1 MQIFE
6 LIFILILVFGPMIIW
21 RVSLPM
27 ALLILFSI
35 ILNPILYFPF
45 FIFETITG
53 KKIEGDPIDICEG
66 LICFTLLFFLS
77 IGLVM
82 NLCELV
88 GTYLY

>member
-1 MQIFE
+1 MKDCLWLMISGP
-6 LIFILILVFGPMIIW
+6 IFILILIFGPM
-21 RVSLPM
+21 
-27 ALLILFSI
+27 ALFILFSM
-35 ILNPILYFPF
+35 ILNSILYFPF

-77 IGLVM
+77 IGLMM